1 MINVKCIIC
10 RVDKDALE
18 FSDEH
23 VIPDSLGGYYH
34 IYSVCRTCNSR
45 MGETVDS
52 ALVKHKLTDL
62 YRFVEGMAGKS
73 GAIPNPFGGL
83 AASSENPDVQ
93 ARAIADD
100 DGALKFQL
108 IPRVVVHEEG
118 GAPTSIEIV
127 VDTQDEAKIGTILRK
142 KLERLGIDESQARA
156 KSELLRSVVD
166 GGFSMRWQVD
176 TQAFKIGLLKIAYEF
191 AVDSIEDYFET
202 PDAIEISRVL
212 REVDYEAV
220 NRFVTVGSGL
230 EPEVFEPFKDYLDLD
245 NKKHYLVLI
254 NAGMELMGCVKLHR
268 LFCVGVKLSSKR
280 HMDKGNIIFGIND
293 IANHTFRK
301 LNLQELVAEC
311 MGPTHS
317 RLGYFFV
324 TEEEARRATA
334 EINAPGYRYA
344 SDGNGDPLLFQGHG
358 APDPRTL
365 SDIVARG
372 RAADRREGDWFI
384 THVEFHSADEV
395 FVRSEGSGC
404 LYRIMGV
411 EISREHLRRV

>member
-1 MINVKCIIC
+1 
-10 RVDKDALE
+10 
-18 FSDEH
+18 
-23 VIPDSLGGYYH
+23 
-34 IYSVCRTCNSR
+34 

-52 ALVKHKLTDL
+52 ALVNHKLTDL
-62 YRFVEGMAGKS
+62 YRFVEGMAGKG

-83 AASSENPDVQ
+83 ASSSENPDVQ

-127 VDTQDEAKIGTILRK
+127 VDAQDEAKIGTILRK
-142 KLERLGIDESQARA
+142 KLERLGIDEPQARA
-156 KSELLRSVVD
+156 KSELVRSVLD

-191 AVDSIEDYFET
+191 AVDSIGDYFET
-202 PDAIEISRVL
+202 PDATEISRIL

-230 EPEVFEPFKDYLDLD
+230 QPEVFEPFKDYLDLD
-245 NKKHYLVLI
+245 SKKHYLVLI

-268 LFCVGVKLSSKR
+268 LFCVGVKLSSKQ
-280 HMDKGNIIFGIND
+280 HMDAGRAIFGIND
-293 IANHTFRK
+293 IVNHAFRK
-301 LNLQELVAEC
+301 LDFQELVAEC

-317 RLGYFFV
+317 RLGFFA
-324 TEEEARRATA
+324 TEEEARRAAA
-334 EINAPGYRYA
+334 EIYAPGYRYA
-344 SDGNGDPLLFQGHG
+344 SDGNGDPLLFQGDG

-365 SDIVARG
+365 SDLVARG
-372 RAADRREGDWFI
+372 RTADRREGSWFI
-384 THVEFHSADEV
+384 TQVEFHPADDV

-404 LYRIMGV
+404 LYRAIGV